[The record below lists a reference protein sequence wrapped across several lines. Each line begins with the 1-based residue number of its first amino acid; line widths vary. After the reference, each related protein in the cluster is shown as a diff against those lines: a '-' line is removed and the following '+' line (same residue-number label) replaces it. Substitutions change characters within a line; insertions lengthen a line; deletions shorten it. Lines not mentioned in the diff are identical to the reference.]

1 MVSPTKWQ
9 FCFVNKLNK
18 KPGKPIRNKLI
29 LENLITMPGSTLT
42 ALEIYKMLPQT
53 NCSKCLLPSCLA
65 FAAAVLAGRKK
76 LNDCPDLSPDIIA
89 KISATFQQSDDMK
102 VNHAEF
108 IDKLKKKMATVNF
121 EVVAPLIGAKVQGD
135 TIQINSLGKD
145 FVFDRQGNM
154 TSECHI
160 IPWVQAPALSYIT
173 HETHADITGK
183 WISFREIKGGIEW
196 NALFASRCENPLR
209 KLADDNPDLLKDLI
223 DLFKGQAIEW
233 YEADIAIILHPFP
246 KIPILICYQEPE
258 DDMDS
263 KLTIF
268 FDECCST
275 NLHIK
280 SIFTLCSG
288 LVQMFTKIAEHHL

>member
-1 MVSPTKWQ
+1 MSDTVKIV
-9 FCFVNKLNK
+9 F
-18 KPGKPIRNKLI
+18 
-29 LENLITMPGSTLT
+29 
-42 ALEIYKMLPQT
+42 EIYKILPQT

-65 FAAAVLAGRKK
+65 FAAAVSKGSKK
-76 LNDCPDLSPDIIA
+76 LQDCPDLTPDIIT
-89 KISATFQQSDDMK
+89 KFSSSFQNRDDMK
-102 VNHAEF
+102 VTQAEF
-108 IDKLKKKMATVNF
+108 IDKLKRKMTTLDFKK
-121 EVVAPLIGAKVQGD
+121 VAPLIGATVKND
-135 TIQINSLGKD
+135 KIIINSLGKD
-145 FVFDRQGNM
+145 FAFDRQGNM

-173 HETHADITGK
+173 YKTHADITGK

-209 KLADDNPDLLKDLI
+209 KLADENASLLNDLI
-223 DLFKGQAIEW
+223 DLFMGQKTDW
-233 YEADIAIILHPFP
+233 YEADIAIILHPLP

-258 DDMDS
+258 DDLDS
-263 KLTIF
+263 KLTIL
-268 FDECCST
+268 FDECCSS